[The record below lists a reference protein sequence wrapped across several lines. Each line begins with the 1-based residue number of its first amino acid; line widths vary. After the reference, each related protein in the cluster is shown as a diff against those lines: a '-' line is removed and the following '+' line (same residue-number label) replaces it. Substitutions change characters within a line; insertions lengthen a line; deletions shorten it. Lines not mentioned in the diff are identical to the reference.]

1 MSISRN
7 ALLRGT
13 LGIAI
18 SVIAIWILIQSVD
31 IAAAFDVLRTA
42 SPAWIAVMLVT
53 TTIDV
58 GARGA
63 RWRALLAP
71 IAPLPY
77 RRVLGYTYI
86 GYLANNVLPAR
97 LGELYRSHA
106 LGEGEDVSRTTVL
119 GTVVVERVV
128 DTVMVVAI
136 AALAVVVL
144 SVRGVMSS
152 AVLLGVAF
160 VSLLVIGLGLGMA
173 AHRLPGAAR
182 VTEIIARWP
191 RVLELARRLREGLA
205 VAGRPRTLVAAL
217 AFSALAWAASTGTFL
232 AAGQAVGVELSLAQA
247 ALLTSGV
254 ALVTIVPSGPGYVGT
269 FELTVVGIAE
279 GFGISR
285 DDAFALGL
293 LVHLMILATT
303 SIGGVIAM
311 LAMRRRREESEAVAA
326 SEAAAADAAAD
337 AQRPTRR
344 PRPSRLSPPRTSER
358 GGRLPARL
366 RAAPPSPQ
374 DAHEQDHLRG
384 AHRQHGRGR
393 PSR

>member
-13 LGIAI
+13 IGIAV
-18 SVIAIWILIQSVD
+18 SVVAVWILIQSVN
-31 IAAAFDVLRTA
+31 IGAAIDVLRTA

-53 TTIDV
+53 TTVDV

-71 IAPLPY
+71 IAPLPF

-106 LGEGEDVSRTTVL
+106 LGEGEGVSRTTVL

-152 AVLLGVAF
+152 AVLLGLAF
-160 VSLLVIGLGLGMA
+160 VSLLVIGLGMA
-173 AHRLPGAAR
+173 AHRLPGAGR

-205 VAGRPRTLVAAL
+205 VAGKPRTIIAAL
-217 AFSALAWAASTGTFL
+217 VFSAVAWAASTGTFL

-254 ALVTIVPSGPGYVGT
+254 ALVTIIPSGPGYVGT

-303 SIGGVIAM
+303 SIGGVVAM
-311 LAMRRRREESEAVAA
+311 LALRRRRGA
-326 SEAAAADAAAD
+326 SDAAAAAAVPAD
-337 AQRPTRR
+337 AVASAPSPEPTR
-344 PRPSRLSPPRTSER
+344 
-358 GGRLPARL
+358 
-366 RAAPPSPQ
+366 
-374 DAHEQDHLRG
+374 DA
-384 AHRQHGRGR
+384 
-393 PSR
+393 